1 MSVNLPNVVATQFA
15 EEVKHKFQEKGSLRD
30 TVRLRDARG
39 AKSVQFNLMGR
50 GQAAERTTIHTE
62 IPVMGISHTP
72 ITVDVKN
79 YTAAELTDIF
89 LNNQVPFDEKMEL
102 VETISGALSRRLDQV
117 IIDAMDAFAAT
128 KTVANNIS
136 GAISD
141 MTVDAIREAAKLLDQ
156 DGVPDGERTLVMSP
170 SGLHSLLESTEASS
184 IDFNNVKALVRG
196 DLDTFYGFNIRKIGN
211 REEGGLPLV
220 TTDRTS
226 FAYHKSAV
234 GLAVNMEPNI
244 RVDWDEQ
251 YGAHRV
257 TGFLSAG
264 AGVIDGA
271 GLVDIATAE

>member
-1 MSVNLPNVVATQFA
+1 MSVNLPNVLATQFA
-15 EEVKHKFQEKGSLRD
+15 EEVKHKFQEKGTLRD
-30 TVRLRDARG
+30 TVRLRNARG
-39 AKSVQFNLMGR
+39 AKTVQFNLMGR
-50 GQAAERTTIHTE
+50 GQAAERASIHTE
-62 IPVMGISHTP
+62 IAVMGISHTP

-79 YTAAELTDIF
+79 YTAADLTDVF

-102 VETISGALSRRLDQV
+102 VETISGAMSRRLDQI
-117 IIDAMDAFAAT
+117 IIDAMAGFAAT
-128 KTVANNIS
+128 KVVPNNIS
-136 GAISD
+136 GVASD
-141 MTVDAIREAAKLLDQ
+141 MTVDAIREAAKFLDQ
-156 DGVPDGERTLVMSP
+156 DGVPDGERTLVLSP

-211 REEGGLPLV
+211 REEGGLPLA
-220 TTDRTS
+220 TSDRTS

-271 GLVDIATAE
+271 GLVDIATTE

>member
-1 MSVNLPNVVATQFA
+1 MSVNLTNVQATQFA
-15 EEVKHKFQEKGSLRD
+15 EEVKHQFQEKGTLRD
-30 TVRLRDARG
+30 TVRLRDAKG
-39 AKSVQFNLMGR
+39 AKTVQFNLMGR
-50 GQAAERTTIHTE
+50 GQAAERSTIHTE

-72 ITVDVKN
+72 ITVDVTN

-89 LNNQVPFDEKMEL
+89 LGNQVPFDEKMEL
-102 VETISGALSRRLDQV
+102 VDTIAGALSRRLDQV
-117 IIDAMDAFAAT
+117 VIDAMDAFTAT
-128 KTVANNIS
+128 KTVANDVS
-136 GAISD
+136 GAASN
-141 MTVDAIREAAKLLDQ
+141 MTVAAIREAAKLLDE
-156 DGVPDGERTLVMSP
+156 DGVPDDERTLVISP

-196 DLDTFYGFNIRKIGN
+196 DLETFYGFRIKKIGN
-211 REEGGLPLV
+211 RAEGGLPLA
-220 TTDRTS
+220 TSDRTS

-244 RVDWDEQ
+244 RIDWDEQ

-271 GLVDIATAE
+271 GLVDIATVE

>member
-1 MSVNLPNVVATQFA
+1 MSVNLPNVLATQFA
-15 EEVKHKFQEKGSLRD
+15 EEVKHQFQEKGSLRE
-30 TVRLRDARG
+30 TVRLRNARG
-39 AKSVQFNLMGR
+39 AKTVQFNLMGR
-50 GQAAERTTIHTE
+50 GQAAERSTIHTE

-89 LNNQVPFDEKMEL
+89 LNNQVPFDERMEL
-102 VETISGALSRRLDQV
+102 VETIAGALSRRLDQV
-117 IIDAMDAFAAT
+117 VIDAMDGFAAS
-128 KTVANNIS
+128 KIVADDIS
-136 GAISD
+136 GVASN
-141 MTVDAIREAAKLLDQ
+141 MTVDAIRESAKLLDE
-156 DGVPDGERTLVMSP
+156 DGVPDGDRTLVISP
-170 SGLHSLLESTEASS
+170 SGLHSLLENTEASS

-196 DLDTFYGFNIRKIGN
+196 DLDSFYGFQIKKIGN
-211 REEGGLPLV
+211 REEGGLPLA
-220 TTDRTS
+220 TSARTS

-264 AGVIDGA
+264 AGVIDGD
-271 GLVDIATAE
+271 GLVDIATVE

>member
-1 MSVNLPNVVATQFA
+1 MSVNLTNVQATQFA
-15 EEVKHKFQEKGSLRD
+15 AEVKHKFQEKGSLRE
-30 TVRLRDARG
+30 TVRQREARG
-39 AKSVQFNLMGR
+39 AKTVQFNLMGR

-72 ITVDVKN
+72 VTVDVKN

-89 LNNQVPFDEKMEL
+89 LNNQVPFDERLEL
-102 VETISGALSRRLDQV
+102 IDTISGALSRRLDQV
-117 IIDAMDAFAAT
+117 IIDAMGGFSAT
-128 KTVANNIS
+128 KTVANDVS
-136 GAISD
+136 GVVSD
-141 MTVDAIREAAKLLDQ
+141 MTVDAIRAAAKFLDE
-156 DGVPDGERTLVMSP
+156 DGVPDGDRTLVISP

-196 DLDTFYGFNIRKIGN
+196 DLDTFYGFQIKKIGT
-211 REEGGLPLV
+211 REEGGLPLL
-220 TTDRTS
+220 TGTRTS
-226 FAYHKSAV
+226 FAYHKSAI

-271 GLVDIATAE
+271 GLVDITTAE